1 MSTPD
6 SSAPDPITPEET
18 PGLPRETFTRWAA
31 TAVPEVG
38 AGWRAEVISGG
49 LSNITYRIRGEQ
61 ATVIV
66 RRPPLGKL
74 LPSAHDMTREHRV
87 LSALQDTDVPVPRV
101 LALCDDPDVAGA
113 PFYVMAEV
121 EGEVYREPDQTAR
134 LSPAQ
139 REALADD
146 LVDVLARIHAVD
158 LDATGLRDF
167 GRTDGYVERQLRRWT
182 AQWEASRT
190 REVEGMPEL
199 LAALAREQPAQ
210 ADATLVHGDY
220 RLDNT
225 LVAQRD
231 GLPRVAAV
239 VDWELSTLGDP
250 LADLATWLT
259 YWSGPGEDGS
269 AVPVAQGLTAHEG
282 FPTGDEIAQRY
293 AARTGRDLTHLG
305 FYRAFTDWRLAVIL
319 EGVHARYL
327 AGKSMGEGYD
337 RVGPAVPLLVQRA
350 LARLGWTPT

>member
-1 MSTPD
+1 M
-6 SSAPDPITPEET
+6 SAPDEL

-31 TAVPEVG
+31 GALPDVG
-38 AGWRAEVISGG
+38 ADWRAEVISGG
-49 LSNITYRIRGEQ
+49 LSNITYRLRGEG

-74 LPSAHDMTREHRV
+74 LPSAHDMAREHRV

-101 LALCDDPDVAGA
+101 LAMCDDPEVAGA

-121 EGEVYREPDQTAR
+121 EGDVFREPAQTAQ
-134 LSPAQ
+134 LTPAQ
-139 REALADD
+139 RGALADD
-146 LVDVLARIHAVD
+146 LVDVLARIHEVD
-158 LDATGLRDF
+158 LGATGLSDF
-167 GRTDGYVERQLRRWT
+167 GRPDGYVARQLKRWT

-190 REVEGMPEL
+190 RDVPGMPEL
-199 LAALAREQPAQ
+199 LTALDREQPAQ
-210 ADATLVHGDY
+210 AEATLVHGDY

-225 LVAQRD
+225 IV
-231 GLPRVAAV
+231 GTGETPRVAAV

-269 AVPVAQGLTAHEG
+269 AVPVAQGLTDLEG
-282 FPTGDEIAQRY
+282 FPTGDEIAERY
-293 AARTGRDLTHLG
+293 AARTGRDLTHLD

-337 RVGPAVPLLVQRA
+337 RVGPAVPLLVERA
-350 LARLGWTPT
+350 LSRLR

>member
-1 MSTPD
+1 MSGR
-6 SSAPDPITPEET
+6 EEV
-18 PGLPRETFTRWAA
+18 PGLPRETFTRWARS
-31 TAVPEVG
+31 VLPQLG
-38 AGWRAEVISGG
+38 DDWRAEVISGG
-49 LSNITYRIRGEQ
+49 LSNITYRVHGDQ

-74 LPSAHDMTREHRV
+74 LPSAHDMAREHRV
-87 LSALQDTDVPVPRV
+87 LAALQDTDVPVPRV
-101 LALCDDPDVAGA
+101 LALCDDPEVAGA
-113 PFYVMAEV
+113 PFYVMAQV
-121 EGEVYREPDQTAR
+121 EGEVYREPEQTAR
-134 LSPAQ
+134 LSPGQ
-139 REALADD
+139 REALSDD

-167 GRTDGYVERQLRRWT
+167 GRADGYLERQLRRWT

-190 REVEGMPEL
+190 REVEGMPDL
-199 LAALAREQPAQ
+199 LAALARQQPAQ
-210 ADATLVHGDY
+210 TATTLVHGDY

-225 LVAQRD
+225 LVTLGTQPD
-231 GLPRVAAV
+231 GIPRVAAV

-250 LADLATWLT
+250 LTDLATWLT

-282 FPTGDEIAQRY
+282 FPTGDEIARRY
-293 AARTGRDLTHLG
+293 AVRTGRDLAHLA
-305 FYRAFTDWRLAVIL
+305 FYRAFADWKLAVIL

-337 RVGPAVPLLVQRA
+337 RVGPAVPLLVERA
-350 LARLGWTPT
+350 LARLA

>member
-1 MSTPD
+1 MS
-6 SSAPDPITPEET
+6 AREET
-18 PGLPRETFTRWAA
+18 PGLPREAFTRWAEA
-31 TAVPEVG
+31 TLPQVG
-38 AGWRAEVISGG
+38 VDWRAEVISGG
-49 LSNITYRIRGEQ
+49 LSNITYRLRGEG

-66 RRPPLGKL
+66 RRPPLGRL

-101 LALCDDPDVAGA
+101 LALCDDPEVAGA

-121 EGEVYREPDQTAR
+121 EGEVYREPEQTAR
-134 LSPAQ
+134 LSPGQ
-139 REALADD
+139 RESLADD
-146 LVDVLARIHAVD
+146 LVEVLARIHAVD

-167 GRTDGYVERQLRRWT
+167 GRADGYLERQLRRWS

-190 REVEGMPEL
+190 RDVEGMPDL

-210 ADATLVHGDY
+210 TAATLVHGDY

-225 LVAQRD
+225 LVTLGAQPH
-231 GLPRVAAV
+231 GIPRVAAV

-269 AVPVAQGLTAHEG
+269 AVPVAQGLTAHVG
-282 FPTGDEIAQRY
+282 FPTGDEIAERY
-293 AARTGRDLTHLG
+293 AARTGRNLADLA
-305 FYRAFTDWRLAVIL
+305 FYRAFADWKLAVIL
-319 EGVHARYL
+319 EGVHSRYL
-327 AGKSMGEGYD
+327 AGRSMGEGYD
-337 RVGPAVPLLVQRA
+337 RVGPAVPLLVERA
-350 LARLGWTPT
+350 LARLA

>member
-1 MSTPD
+1 MSTR
-6 SSAPDPITPEET
+6 EET
-18 PGLPRETFTRWAA
+18 PGLPREPFTRWAGA
-31 TAVPEVG
+31 ALPQVG
-38 AGWRAEVISGG
+38 ADWRAEVISGG
-49 LSNITYRIRGEQ
+49 LSNITYRLHGER

-66 RRPPLGKL
+66 RRPPLGRL

-101 LALCDDPDVAGA
+101 LALCDDPEVAGA

-121 EGEVYREPDQTAR
+121 EGEVYREPEQTDR
-134 LSPAQ
+134 LSPGQ
-139 REALADD
+139 REAVADD
-146 LVDVLARIHAVD
+146 LVEVLARIHAVD

-167 GRTDGYVERQLRRWT
+167 GRADGYLERQLRRWG

-190 REVEGMPEL
+190 RDVEGMPDL

-210 ADATLVHGDY
+210 TATTLVHGDY

-225 LVAQRD
+225 LVALGAQPN
-231 GLPRVAAV
+231 GTPRVAAV

-282 FPTGDEIAQRY
+282 FPTSDEIAERY
-293 AARTGRDLTHLG
+293 AARTGRDLTDLA
-305 FYRAFTDWRLAVIL
+305 FYRAFADWKLAVIL
-319 EGVHARYL
+319 EGVHSRYL
-327 AGKSMGEGYD
+327 AGTSMGEGYD
-337 RVGPAVPLLVQRA
+337 RVGPAVPLLVERA
-350 LARLGWTPT
+350 LGRLA